1 MELPKSKIKPFLKIA
16 DDELNLQKLDTNVV
30 VNQLEEQ
37 MRLRDESIDKHVQ
50 RQLRARRL

>member
-37 MRLRDESIDKHVQ
+37 MRLRDESIDKHIQ